1 MYYLQYVYQ
10 HELRDALIY
19 DEVIDIT
26 IKKNLVTNGP

>member
-26 IKKNLVTNGP
+26 IKKT